1 MAGIPQHQGKPR
13 AVIAPAGGGGSSFGP
28 TFYGT
33 GCTVSPSGFAGQ
45 GNTFTSGPTAQAP
58 SITWPIDY
66 STDFPACSGAACTG
80 PGGTPS
86 FCTSSSTAASE
97 TLQSYNPIN
106 LTSGNI
112 YCDVGTGT
120 ASTPSTWNGAITVS
134 GTAEATF
141 VGGSV
146 TISGG
151 DNLTACGYATAGYTA
166 SACSS
171 AVPAPNTTNYPIIY
185 AVQGGINASGGGDT
199 FLGDMFAPKGTVT
212 IGGGTETIFVEAK
225 DISANGGGIT
235 GDGPSDATGSSLAG
249 SVALLQ

>member
-45 GNTFTSGPTAQAP
+45 GKTFVSGPMAQAP
-58 SITWPIDY
+58 TTTWPIDY
-66 STDFPACSGAACTG
+66 
-80 PGGTPS
+80 
-86 FCTSSSTAASE
+86 
-97 TLQSYNPIN
+97 
-106 LTSGNI
+106 
-112 YCDVGTGT
+112 
-120 ASTPSTWNGAITVS
+120 
-134 GTAEATF
+134 
-141 VGGSV
+141 
-146 TISGG
+146 
-151 DNLTACGYATAGYTA
+151 

-171 AVPAPNTTNYPIIY
+171 AVPASNTTNYPIID
-185 AVQGGINASGGGDT
+185 AVQGGINASGGGDR
-199 FLGDMFAPKGTVT
+199 FLGDMFAPNGTVT

-225 DISANGGGIT
+225 DISASGGGIT